1 MMKPSISAIIL
12 TYNEELNLGNCLK
25 SVVDLASEIFIVDG
39 GPAGVYSKDRTFEIA
54 KKYNCKIFKHLY
66 ENQAK
71 QFNWALDNLKIKTEW
86 ILRLDADEYLTDEL
100 KKEIS
105 EVLFNKG
112 TSDVQNID
120 GNNRTSDVQINQL
133 NPYKSAS
140 TIINGFYIKRRVYF
154 MGRWIKHGGYYPAW
168 FLRIF
173 RYGKARYEE
182 REVDEHAVLLGG
194 RASRLKNDFVDDNK
208 HKLEW
213 WIGKQNNH
221 SSREVLALLR
231 EEEEK
236 DKIRVSPSFFGNQA
250 ERKRWMKEKFFMKS
264 PMFFRALLYF
274 IYRYFFRLGFLDGK
288 EGLIFHF
295 LQGFWYRFLVD
306 AKFFE
311 ARKAKVEKIDK
322 V

>member
-1 MMKPSISAIIL
+1 MKTSISAIIL
-12 TYNEELNLGNCLK
+12 TYNEELNLEKCLK
-25 SVVDLASEIFIVDG
+25 SVAGLASEVFIVDS
-39 GPAGVYSKDRTFEIA
+39 YSKDKTLEIA
-54 KKYNCKIFKHLY
+54 KKYSCKIVKHPF

-100 KKEIS
+100 KKEIIETLS
-105 EVLFNKG
+105 KEEI
-112 TSDVQNID
+112 S
-120 GNNRTSDVQINQL
+120 INQL
-133 NPYKSAS
+133 NPHKSAS
-140 TIINGFYIKRRVYF
+140 TIINGFYIKRRVHF
-154 MGRWIKHGGYYPAW
+154 MGRWMKYGGYYPAW
-168 FLRIF
+168 FLRLF

-182 REVDEHAVLLGG
+182 REVDEHAVLLSGQ
-194 RASRLKNDFVDDNK
+194 ASRLKNDFIDENRQ
-208 HKLEW
+208 KLEW

-250 ERKRWMKEKFFMKS
+250 EQKRWLKEKLFMKS
-264 PMFFRALLYF
+264 PMFFRAWLYF

-295 LQGFWYRFLVD
+295 LSAMWYRFITD
-306 AKFFE
+306 AKLYE
-311 ARKAKVEKIDK
+311 ISKIQRTN
-322 V
+322 

>member
-1 MMKPSISAIIL
+1 MKISLSAIIL
-12 TYNEELNLGNCLK
+12 TYNEELNLEKCLK
-25 SVVDLASEIFIVDG
+25 SVAGLASEIFIVDS
-39 GPAGVYSKDRTFEIA
+39 YSKDGTLEIA
-54 KKYNCKIFKHLY
+54 KKYSCKIVKHQF

-86 ILRLDADEYLTDEL
+86 ILRLDADEYLTEEL
-100 KKEIS
+100 KNEITEKLAKENIS
-105 EVLFNKG
+105 
-112 TSDVQNID
+112 
-120 GNNRTSDVQINQL
+120 INQL
-133 NPYKSAS
+133 NPHKSAS
-140 TIINGFYIKRRVYF
+140 TIINGFYMRRRVYF
-154 MGRWIKHGGYYPAW
+154 MGRWMRHGGYYPAW

-231 EEEEK
+231 EEEKENTV
-236 DKIRVSPSFFGNQA
+236 RVSPSFFGNQA
-250 ERKRWMKEKFFMKS
+250 ERKRWLKEKLFMKS
-264 PMFFRALLYF
+264 PMFLRAFLYF

-295 LQGFWYRFLVD
+295 LSAMWYRFIID
-306 AKFFE
+306 AKLYE
-311 ARKAKVEKIDK
+311 VDKAQINN
-322 V
+322 